1 MGEMATSESTAALR
15 RFGHGHRQV
24 QFRAARHPAG
34 VKAGN
39 RNAKFENATARA
51 EAVMNSRKARKEM
64 RKIAGVVSW
73 ASLVI
78 VLAGAVCLA
87 PVAAAAKSADATR
100 VVSYRAMDRA
110 EIENLQR
117 WVAAGH
123 EDWCKDARLVAAEE
137 LKRLA
142 VDFVDDATEL
152 NAVNIGESSGGSSG
166 AKKMAFEWTPL
177 DGRATYRVTV
187 EQFEWLLPIAGAA
200 DAVVW
205 VPTATEI
212 QVHE

>member
-1 MGEMATSESTAALR
+1 MN
-15 RFGHGHRQV
+15 
-24 QFRAARHPAG
+24 
-34 VKAGN
+34 N
-39 RNAKFENATARA
+39 RNAT
-51 EAVMNSRKARKEM
+51 KEIP
-64 RKIAGVVSW
+64 KVAGVICSTG
-73 ASLVI
+73 LVM
-78 VLAGAVCLA
+78 VLAGAMCVA
-87 PVAAAAKSADATR
+87 PVSAATKSGEETR
-100 VVSYRAMDRA
+100 VVSHRAVDRA

-142 VDFVDDATEL
+142 ADFVDDATEQT
-152 NAVNIGESSGGSSG
+152 AVNIGESSGGSNS
-166 AKKMAFEWTPL
+166 AKKLAFQWTPL

-187 EQFEWLLPIAGAA
+187 ERFEWLLRIAGDA

-212 QVHE
+212 EVHE